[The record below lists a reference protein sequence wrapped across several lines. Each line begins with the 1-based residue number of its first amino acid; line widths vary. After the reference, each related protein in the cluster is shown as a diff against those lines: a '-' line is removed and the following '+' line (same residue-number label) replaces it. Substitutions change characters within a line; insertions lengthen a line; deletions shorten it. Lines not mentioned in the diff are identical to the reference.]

1 MFLIK
6 VVYAML
12 CVCVFLCPSSFI
24 VGSPSY
30 LLSILIQNGIQ
41 ANSHHQIYFDVAS
54 IVRPFFFYKTFFKTP
69 DHKWLIF
76 PLKSPSKLGF
86 FYLKLVIFKFMAGFW
101 IENYGSKCSNDP
113 LKYFFIENV
122 LIFVWNWPFGNSNFD
137 FLSKMYIDS

>member
-54 IVRPFFFYKTFFKTP
+54 IVRPFSFMKRFLRRPTINDSF
-69 DHKWLIF
+69 LA
-76 PLKSPSKLGF
+76 LKSPSKLGSF
-86 FYLKLVIFKFMAGFW
+86 GHSKSKFQFSIKNVHYFIKMPFRLFSSQIAIFIKIDHFRITFSKF
-101 IENYGSKCSNDP
+101 K
-113 LKYFFIENV
+113 NV
-122 LIFVWNWPFGNSNFD
+122 
-137 FLSKMYIDS
+137 

>member
-54 IVRPFFFYKTFFKTP
+54 IVRPFFFYKTFLRRPTINDSF
-69 DHKWLIF
+69 F
-76 PLKSPSKLGF
+76 ALKSPSKLGF
-86 FYLKLVIFKFMAGFW
+86 LSEIGHFQIYVGILHRKLWFKMF
-101 IENYGSKCSNDP
+101 
-113 LKYFFIENV
+113 
-122 LIFVWNWPFGNSNFD
+122 NFD
-137 FLSKMYIDS
+137 PYNIFLSKCVNFCLKLAI